1 MLPVPRWQR
10 GIGCAPDNR
19 LPKEV
24 RCVDLPASKL
34 EMMAFADIC
43 GLLAQQTVQD
53 PRAGMAQTLGL
64 MVFMGLAMYFL
75 MFRPQQKKAREHAN
89 LLKTIKNGD
98 RVVTTSGILGTI
110 IGIKDKSVSLRSAD
124 TKLEVLKSSIA
135 EVTERGAAES

>member
-1 MLPVPRWQR
+1 
-10 GIGCAPDNR
+10 
-19 LPKEV
+19 
-24 RCVDLPASKL
+24 
-34 EMMAFADIC
+34 MMAFAEI
-43 GLLAQQTVQD
+43 GAIFAQQTVQD

-135 EVTERGAAES
+135 EVTERGSAES